1 MEFRASVTLVNKP
14 GTLKGFA
21 SVNIDEQFAVKGIR
35 IVEGENGPFLSMPS
49 RKVGENY
56 EDMCFPVTKECR
68 DKLNETVLK
77 AYEQKLSQKEEQTNE
92 EKQENENKGSKKQSS
107 SKSQKESSDSKQES
121 KKEELSENEQPE
133 QIEEGPAMGM

>member
-68 DKLNETVLK
+68 EKLNEAVL
-77 AYEQKLSQKEEQTNE
+77 T
-92 EKQENENKGSKKQSS
+92 KGGADQ
-107 SKSQKESSDSKQES
+107 
-121 KKEELSENEQPE
+121 
-133 QIEEGPAMGM
+133 